1 MKRMLSYFKPLNRL
15 ARAQT
20 KWRDA
25 YASQASDGPVIQL
38 LEGSLPTP
46 DTSMLDLD
54 ILCLDFETTGLN
66 PDKDQILSIG
76 YVEMQKG
83 MLNLSSCEETYIKD
97 SSGINAQSAIINQIT
112 PEMLTTGLALDEAME
127 TLFAKMAGK
136 IVLVHGLTVEKSF
149 IEHYLQNRFDMAM
162 PPILW
167 LDTLL
172 IEKML
177 VTNRHMR
184 EEGDYRLSS
193 IRLRYGLPEYPSHGA
208 LIDAVAT
215 GELLLA
221 LMTKCF
227 GPSKPRLE
235 EVYDMHHY
243 ELTTNHR

>member
-1 MKRMLSYFKPLNRL
+1 MKRLLSYFKPLNRL
-15 ARAQT
+15 ARAQA
-20 KWRDA
+20 KW
-25 YASQASDGPVIQL
+25 QANYGAIDSAQQVVNLLGVELPAPDTPL
-38 LEGSLPTP
+38 LEQ
-46 DTSMLDLD
+46 D
-54 ILCLDFETTGLN
+54 IISLDFETTGLN

-76 YVEMQKG
+76 YVEMQNG
-83 MLNLSSCEETYIKD
+83 MLNLSSCEETFIKD

-112 PEMLTTGLALDEAME
+112 PEMLKSGVGLDEAMDA
-127 TLFAKMAGK
+127 LFAKMAGK

-149 IEHYLQNRFDMAM
+149 LEHYLQQRFGIPL
-162 PPILW
+162 PPLLW

-177 VTNRHMR
+177 VTNRHIR

-193 IRLRYGLPEYPSHGA
+193 IRQRYGLPEYPSHGA

-221 LMTKCF
+221 LLNKCF
-227 GPSKPRLE
+227 GRVTPRLD

-243 ELTTNHR
+243 DLTTSD

>member
-15 ARAQT
+15 ARAQA
-20 KWRDA
+20 KWRVN
-25 YASQASDGPVIQL
+25 YASLDSAEPVVNLLAS
-38 LEGSLPTP
+38 ELPAP
-46 DTSMLDLD
+46 DTSLLERD
-54 ILCLDFETTGLN
+54 IISLDFETTGLN

-83 MLNLSSCEETYIKD
+83 MLNLSSCEETFIKD

-112 PEMLTTGLALDEAME
+112 PEMLKSGVGLDEAMDA
-127 TLFAKMAGK
+127 LFAKMAGK
-136 IVLVHGLTVEKSF
+136 VVLVHGLTVEKSF
-149 IEHYLQNRFDMAM
+149 LEHYLQQRFGIPL
-162 PPILW
+162 PPLLW

-193 IRLRYGLPEYPSHGA
+193 IRQRYGLPEYPSHGA

-221 LMTKCF
+221 LLNKCF
-227 GPSKPRLE
+227 GRTTPRLD

-243 ELTTNHR
+243 ELTTSE

>member
-15 ARAQT
+15 SRAQV

-25 YASQASDGPVIQL
+25 HSSQASGEQVFQL
-38 LEGSLPTP
+38 QEGNLPEP
-46 DTSMLDLD
+46 DTALFDLD

-83 MLNLSSCEETYIKD
+83 MLNLGSCEETFIKD

-112 PEMLTTGLALDEAME
+112 PEMLISGQALDEAME
-127 TLFAKMAGK
+127 ALFAKMAGK

-149 IEHYLQNRFDMAM
+149 IEHYLQKRFDMAM
-162 PPILW
+162 PPLLW

-177 VTNRHMR
+177 VTNRHVR

-193 IRLRYGLPEYPSHGA
+193 IRQRYGLPEYPSHGA

-221 LMTKCF
+221 VMIKCF
-227 GPSKPRLE
+227 GQSKPRLE

-243 ELTTNHR
+243 ELTINV

>member
-15 ARAQT
+15 ARAKA

-25 YASQASDGPVIQL
+25 HSSHPSLERLALLHSTELPAPDASL
-38 LEGSLPTP
+38 FE
-46 DTSMLDLD
+46 LD

-66 PDKDQILSIG
+66 PDTDQILSIG
-76 YVEMQKG
+76 YVELQKG

-112 PEMLTTGLALDEAME
+112 PEMLTSGQALDEAIAA
-127 TLFAKMAGK
+127 LFAKMSGK

-149 IEHYLQNRFDMAM
+149 LEHYMQNRFGITM
-162 PPILW
+162 PPLLW
-167 LDTLL
+167 IDTLL

-193 IRLRYGLPEYPSHGA
+193 IRQRYGLPEYPSHGA

-227 GPSKPRLE
+227 GQASPRLE

-243 ELTTNHR
+243 ELTVSK

>member
-15 ARAQT
+15 ARAQA
-20 KWRDA
+20 KWRVN
-25 YASQASDGPVIQL
+25 YASLDSAESVVNLLAS
-38 LEGSLPTP
+38 ELPAP
-46 DTSMLDLD
+46 DTSLLERD
-54 ILCLDFETTGLN
+54 IISLDFETTGLN

-83 MLNLSSCEETYIKD
+83 MLNLSSCEETFIKD

-112 PEMLTTGLALDEAME
+112 PEMLKSGVGLDEAMDA
-127 TLFAKMAGK
+127 LFAKMAGK
-136 IVLVHGLTVEKSF
+136 VVLVHGLTVEKSF
-149 IEHYLQNRFDMAM
+149 LEHYLQQRFGIPL
-162 PPILW
+162 PPLLW

-193 IRLRYGLPEYPSHGA
+193 IRQRYGLPEYPSHGA

-221 LMTKCF
+221 LLNKCF
-227 GPSKPRLE
+227 GRTTPRLD

-243 ELTTNHR
+243 ELTTSE

>member
-20 KWRDA
+20 KWRDTH
-25 YASQASDGPVIQL
+25 ASNPSFELLAQLPSTELLAPNASLFEI
-38 LEGSLPTP
+38 
-46 DTSMLDLD
+46 D

-66 PDKDQILSIG
+66 PNKDQILSIG

-83 MLNLSSCEETYIKD
+83 MLNLSSCEETFIKD
-97 SSGINAQSAIINQIT
+97 SSGINAQSAVINQIT
-112 PEMLTTGLALDEAME
+112 PEMLTTGQALDEAME
-127 TLFAKMAGK
+127 GLFATMVDK

-149 IEHYLQNRFDMAM
+149 LEHYLQQRFGIAM
-162 PPILW
+162 PPLLW

-193 IRLRYGLPEYPSHGA
+193 IRQRYGLPEYPSHGA

-221 LMTKCF
+221 LMSKCF
-227 GPSKPRLE
+227 GQSKPRLE
-235 EVYDMHHY
+235 EVYDIHHY
-243 ELTTNHR
+243 ELTTNG